1 MNRPN
6 VIQVFEYQL
15 LQVGGKFQKK
25 HLKALS
31 NLNALHN
38 YCYFDLLYNGVKFK
52 NYVGV
57 IQVDDICIEIL
68 PKIDNNATKSLWQDV
83 LIDMLKETGRVK
95 VQQTQQATIAKQQR
109 HLLDIY
115 FEWFLH
121 EVKQLIHQG
130 LIKQYYTET
139 KNVTALKGKLQ
150 FAGHLQKNLI
160 HKERFYTT
168 HQVYHY
174 DHTLHQLIALAL
186 QIVAKLSKG
195 TSIYNRCKTIM
206 LDFPEVSTIKPT
218 AALFAKLKLNRKSAP
233 YKTALEIARL
243 IILNYA
249 PNVKSGSEDMLAILF
264 DMNTLWEEYVLVKL
278 KKAAGE
284 HITVYGQQSKPFW
297 NSVTIRPDIIIE
309 KRNLDNTTE
318 TIVMDTKWK
327 QIDNYHPSTHD
338 LRQMYVYN
346 EYWSAKQSV
355 LLYPTTATS
364 LQPKMQPFANNAHAC
379 SVAKVNILQQN
390 VLNHHIGNEILQWF
404 E

>member
-1 MNRPN
+1 MNSPK
-6 VIQVFEYQL
+6 VIQVFEHEL
-15 LQVGGKFQKK
+15 LQVGGKFQRK

-68 PKIDNNATKSLWQDV
+68 PKIDNNATESLWQDV

-95 VQQTQQATIAKQQR
+95 VKQTQQATIAKQQR

-160 HKERFYTT
+160 HKEWFYTT

-174 DHTLHQLIALAL
+174 NHTMHQLIALAL
-186 QIVAKLSKG
+186 QIVAKLTKG
-195 TSIYNRCKTIM
+195 TSIYHRCKNIM
-206 LDFPEVSTIKPT
+206 LDFPEVATIKPT
-218 AALFAKLKLNRKSAP
+218 AVLFAKLKLNRKSAP

-278 KKAAGE
+278 KKAADKNL
-284 HITVYGQQSKPFW
+284 TVYGQQSKPFW

-338 LRQMYVYN
+338 LRQMFVYN
-346 EYWSAKQSV
+346 DYWKANKSF
-355 LLYPTTATS
+355 LLYPTTEENTS
-364 LQPKMQPFANNAHAC
+364 LNYSEFNGRPHSCGVGK
-379 SVAKVNILQQN
+379 IN
-390 VLNHHIGNEILQWF
+390 VLQGERLNPEIGAEILKLL
-404 E
+404 